1 MKKIEKMIKNNID
14 LKTNYNILYVAEKKN
29 NNCFFKYVFIVGV
42 IIIFS
47 VPTLLSNGILR
58 DTIVINELDII
69 YNINYNPIS
78 DNTMYMKDT
87 DEPLEMN
94 FDLENIIKSVS
105 TDRICSY
112 NNKLYCVFEYRLNNS
127 ITEIKV
133 SRNKKIYDD
142 ININELKKSNIK
154 NTNIY
159 IIKLPD
165 NYVSIFSIDKINFIV
180 KTNEN
185 DYNNHID
192 VVKKII
198 GG

>member
-47 VPTLLSNGILR
+47 VPTLLSNGVLR
-58 DTIVINELDII
+58 DTIVINELDSI

-87 DEPLEMN
+87 DEPLDVN

-105 TDRICSY
+105 TDIICSY
-112 NNKLYCVFEYRLNNS
+112 NNELYCVFEYRLNNS

-133 SRNKKIYDD
+133 SRNNKIYDD

-192 VVKKII
+192 IIKKII